1 MTAPRIAYLVNQYPK
16 TSHSF
21 VRREIAA
28 LEAAGTPIAR
38 FSIRGVDE
46 PLVEAADVEER
57 KRTTVLLEQG
67 VASMFLDAVACALG
81 RPLRFARAVR
91 RTAKLARVS
100 DRGFVRPFAWLLE
113 ACAFARRLERDGV
126 EHVHA
131 HFGTN
136 SAAVAMLA
144 NSLGGPGYSF
154 TAHGTES
161 FDSPPTIGL
170 SHKLEHARFAVAVS
184 EWGRAQLMRWTTPDR
199 WPRLHVVRCGV
210 DQGFLDAP
218 ASKPPTVPRIAC
230 VARLSPEKGVD
241 VLVSALERLATD
253 GVEFELALVGD
264 GPLRAQLEAQV
275 ARAGFAARVLWLGW
289 GDAAVV
295 RREVLAS
302 RALVV
307 PSLSEGLPVV
317 IMEAL
322 ALRRP
327 VVATAVG
334 AVPELVESSA
344 TGWLTPPG
352 SPQALA
358 EALRAALTASTE
370 ELARLGEN
378 GARRVRERHDARIEA
393 AKLNELFARAAKG
406 RTGP

>member
-1 MTAPRIAYLVNQYPK
+1 MSPPRLAYLVNQYPK

-28 LEAAGTPIAR
+28 LEAGGVSIVR
-38 FSIRGVDE
+38 YSIRGVDE
-46 PLVEAADVEER
+46 PLVEADDVAER
-57 KRTTVLLEQG
+57 TRTTVLLEEG
-67 VASMFLDAVACALG
+67 VVSMLFAAASCALR
-81 RPLRFARAVR
+81 RPLRFLEAVGL
-91 RTAKLARVS
+91 TAKLARVS
-100 DRGFVRPFAWLLE
+100 DRGLVRPFAWLLE
-113 ACAFARRLERDGV
+113 ACAFERRLAREGI

-136 SAAVAMLA
+136 STAVAMLA
-144 NSLGGPGYSF
+144 HALGGPGYSF

-170 SHKLEHARFAVAVS
+170 ALKLERARFAVAVS
-184 EWGRAQLMRWTTPDR
+184 EWGRAQLMRWTTRER
-199 WPRLHVVRCGV
+199 WPDLHVVRCGV
-210 DQGFLDAP
+210 DRGFLDAP
-218 ASKPPTVPRIAC
+218 ASPPPNVARIAC
-230 VARLSPEKGVD
+230 VARLSPEKGVE
-241 VLVSALERLATD
+241 VLASALGLLARD
-253 GVEFELALVGD
+253 GVSFELALVGD
-264 GPLRAQLEAQV
+264 GPLRGAIEAQL
-275 ARAGFAARVLWLGW
+275 ARAGIADCVRWLGW

-334 AVPELVESSA
+334 AVPELVENGV
-344 TGWLTPPG
+344 TGWLVAPG
-352 SPQALA
+352 SPRALA
-358 EALRAALTASTE
+358 DALRAALGASTG
-370 ELARLGEN
+370 ELARLGER
-378 GARRVRERHDARIEA
+378 GAARIHERHDARLEA
-393 AKLNELFARAAKG
+393 RKLAELFERALAGSAR
-406 RTGP
+406 P